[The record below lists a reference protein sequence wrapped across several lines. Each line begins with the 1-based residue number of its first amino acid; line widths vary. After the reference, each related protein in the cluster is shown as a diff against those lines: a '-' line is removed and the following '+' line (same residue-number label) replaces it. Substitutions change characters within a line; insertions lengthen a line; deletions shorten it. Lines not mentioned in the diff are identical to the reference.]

1 MTRLKDFYT
10 KEIIPVLKTEFNLKN
25 NLEVPKLT
33 KVVIN
38 MGLGDAKENIKVID
52 IAVKQL
58 AVITGQRPVVTR
70 AKKSIS
76 NFKIREGMPIGCKVT
91 LRGKVMYEF
100 MDRLINVSIPRIRDF
115 RGIPRNSFDG
125 SGNYTLGLK
134 DQTIFSEIEYDKID
148 KVRGMDITVVTTAKN
163 DAQAERL
170 LVLFGMPF
178 RER

>member
-38 MGLGDAKENIKVID
+38 MGLSDAKENIKVID

-58 AVITGQRPVVTR
+58 AAITGQRPVVTR

>member
-1 MTRLKDFYT
+1 MPRLKDFYS
-10 KEIIPVLKTEFNLKN
+10 KEIIPVLKKEFNLTN
-25 NLEVPKLT
+25 NLEVPKLS

-58 AVITGQRPVVTR
+58 AAITGQRPVVTR

-125 SGNYTLGLK
+125 RGNYTLGLK
-134 DQTIFSEIEYDKID
+134 DQTIFSEIDYEKID

-163 DAQAERL
+163 NEQAERL

>member
-1 MTRLKDFYT
+1 MPRLKDFYT
-10 KEIIPVLKTEFNLKN
+10 KEIIPAMKSEFGYKN
-25 NLEVPKLT
+25 ALEVPKLS

-38 MGLGDAKENIKVID
+38 MGLSDAKENIKVID

-58 AVITGQRPVVTR
+58 SSITGQRPVVTR

-91 LRGKVMYEF
+91 LRGDIMYEF
-100 MDRLINVSIPRIRDF
+100 MDRLINVALPRIRDF

-125 SGNYTLGLK
+125 RGNYTLGLK
-134 DQTIFSEIEYDKID
+134 DQTIFSEIDYEKID
-148 KVRGMDITVVTTAKN
+148 KLRGMDITVVTTAKN
-163 DAQAERL
+163 NEQAEKL

-178 RER
+178 REK

>member
-1 MTRLKDFYT
+1 MPRLKDFYT
-10 KEIIPVLKTEFNLKN
+10 KEIIPAMKSEFGYKN
-25 NLEVPKLT
+25 ALEVPKIS

-38 MGLGDAKENIKVID
+38 MGLSDAKENIKVID

-58 AVITGQRPVVTR
+58 SSITGQRPVVTR

-91 LRGKVMYEF
+91 LRGDIMYEF
-100 MDRLINVSIPRIRDF
+100 IDRMINVALPRIRDF

-125 SGNYTLGLK
+125 RGNYTLGLK
-134 DQTIFSEIEYDKID
+134 DQTIFSEIDYEKID
-148 KVRGMDITVVTTAKN
+148 KLRGMDITVVTTAKN
-163 DAQAERL
+163 NEQAEKL

-178 RER
+178 REK

>member
-1 MTRLKDFYT
+1 MPRLKDFYT
-10 KEIIPVLKTEFNLKN
+10 KEIIPVLKNEFNLKN

-38 MGLGDAKENIKVID
+38 MGLGDAKEDIKVID

-58 AVITGQRPVVTR
+58 AAITGQRPIVTR

-125 SGNYTLGLK
+125 RGNYTMGLK
-134 DQTIFSEIEYDKID
+134 DQTIFSEIDYEKID
-148 KVRGMDITVVTTAKN
+148 KVRGMDITVVTSAKN
-163 DAQAERL
+163 NAQAERL

>member
-1 MTRLKDFYT
+1 MPRLKDFYT
-10 KEIIPVLKTEFNLKN
+10 KEIIPVLKSEFNLKN

-38 MGLGDAKENIKVID
+38 MGLSDAKENIKVID

-58 AVITGQRPVVTR
+58 AAITGQRPVVTR

-91 LRGKVMYEF
+91 LRGKIMYEF
-100 MDRLINVSIPRIRDF
+100 MDRLINVTIPRIRDF

-125 SGNYTLGLK
+125 RGNYTLGLK
-134 DQTIFSEIEYDKID
+134 DQTIFSEIDYEKID
-148 KVRGMDITVVTTAKN
+148 KVRGMDITVVTNAKN
-163 DAQAERL
+163 NEQAERL
-170 LVLFGMPF
+170 LILFGMPF

>member
-1 MTRLKDFYT
+1 MPRLKDFYIR
-10 KEIIPVLKTEFNLKN
+10 EIIPVLKKEFNLKN
-25 NLEVPKLT
+25 NLEVPRLT

-38 MGLGDAKENIKVID
+38 MGLSDAKENIKVID
-52 IAVKQL
+52 LAVKQL
-58 AVITGQRPVVTR
+58 AAITGQRPVVTR

-91 LRGKVMYEF
+91 LRGRVMYEF

-115 RGIPRNSFDG
+115 RGLPRNSFDG
-125 SGNYTLGLK
+125 RGNYSLGLK

-163 DAQAERL
+163 NAQAEKL

-178 RER
+178 REK

>member
-1 MTRLKDFYT
+1 MPRLKDFYT
-10 KEIIPVLKTEFNLKN
+10 KEIIPALKN
-25 NLEVPKLT
+25 EFSLKNKLEVPRLD

-58 AVITGQRPVVTR
+58 AAITGQRPVVTR
-70 AKKSIS
+70 AKTSIS

-91 LRGKVMYEF
+91 LRGNVMYEF

-125 SGNYTLGLK
+125 RGNYTLGLK
-134 DQTIFSEIEYDKID
+134 DQTIFSEIDYEKID
-148 KVRGMDITVVTTAKN
+148 KVRGMDITIVTTAKN
-163 DAQAERL
+163 NEQAERL

>member
-1 MTRLKDFYT
+1 MPRLKDFYT
-10 KEIIPVLKTEFNLKN
+10 KEIIPAMKSEFGYKN
-25 NLEVPKLT
+25 ALEVPKLS

-38 MGLGDAKENIKVID
+38 MGLSDAKENIKVID

-58 AVITGQRPVVTR
+58 ASITGQRPVVTR

-91 LRGKVMYEF
+91 LRGNIMYEF
-100 MDRLINVSIPRIRDF
+100 LDRLINVTLPRIRDF

-125 SGNYTLGLK
+125 RGNYTMGLK

-148 KVRGMDITVVTTAKN
+148 KLRGMDITVVTTAKN
-163 DAQAERL
+163 NAQAEKL

-178 RER
+178 REK

>member
-1 MTRLKDFYT
+1 MPRLKDFYT
-10 KEIIPVLKTEFNLKN
+10 KEIVPALKSEFGFKN
-25 NLEVPKLT
+25 ALEVPRLS
-33 KVVIN
+33 KVVLN
-38 MGLGDAKENIKVID
+38 MGLSDAKENIKVID

-58 AVITGQRPVVTR
+58 ASITGQRPVVTR

-91 LRGKVMYEF
+91 LRGDIMYEF
-100 MDRLINVSIPRIRDF
+100 MDRLINVSLPRIRDF

-125 SGNYTLGLK
+125 RGNYTLGLK
-134 DQTIFSEIEYDKID
+134 DQTIFSEIDYEKID

-163 DAQAERL
+163 NEQAEKL

-178 RER
+178 REK

>member
-1 MTRLKDFYT
+1 MPRLKDFYT
-10 KEIIPVLKTEFNLKN
+10 KEIIPVLKNEFNLKN
-25 NLEVPKLT
+25 TLAVPKLT

-58 AVITGQRPVVTR
+58 AAITGQRPVVTR

-91 LRGKVMYEF
+91 LRGNIMYEF

-115 RGIPRNSFDG
+115 RGLPRNSFDG
-125 SGNYTLGLK
+125 RGNYTLGLK

-163 DAQAERL
+163 NEQAERL
-170 LVLFGMPF
+170 LVLFGLPF
-178 RER
+178 RDR